1 MIFICA
7 FITACLIARVAWLRA
22 TEMTPKKRAKA
33 TRKIYEQRE
42 KKRTAKASGHSERPE
57 LAEQI

>member
-22 TEMTPKKRAKA
+22 TEMTPKK
-33 TRKIYEQRE
+33 TRQ
-42 KKRTAKASGHSERPE
+42 SDPE
-57 LAEQI
+57 NL